1 MIVKKIKNPK
11 KSASKRARI
20 CRLMDYIRA
29 PEQESSN
36 EKCLY
41 AGARGFLSDDHKA
54 QKAEMLALSQEAVR
68 SADTINH
75 YVLSWQEGEQ
85 PSPQQVEEAV
95 DILLKELGLEG
106 HQTMYGL
113 HVDTDNVH
121 LHIAINRVDPET
133 LKVIKP
139 NRGFDIEAAHKAVAR
154 IEEKQGWQREAHG
167 RYRVKS
173 DGDVERDARGRG
185 ESRQPEQTKR
195 DMEQRT
201 GEKSAER
208 IAIETGAPIIKAAAS
223 WQDLHRA
230 LAKEGMRYE
239 RTGSGAV
246 LFVNDIGV
254 KASRAD
260 REASLGKLEK
270 RLGAFEPSRRQNVVE
285 RAPEP
290 VEHVVRGWK
299 QYIAGRRAHTAEKEA
314 VLKALKQRQEVER
327 KALLLRHQRERAD
340 VLQGRWEGRGELRN
354 ALESILAA
362 RRAVEQADMRDRQRE
377 QRASLRE
384 RYRPYPDLE
393 QWLRQ
398 QDYPKLA
405 EQWRYRATEM
415 QHIRGGHAEPVRP
428 CDIRDYV
435 PMIDGEQVR
444 YARGP
449 MTRVDADAAFVDKG
463 GEIDVYAW
471 RERASVLAALQLAEQ
486 KWGTFE
492 VAGRAQFK
500 MLCVELAVEHGFKLD
515 NPELQKQITQERQR
529 QLEARAISR
538 GLKATSVSGREGVK
552 EARIDPAAATHE
564 RVPPAFER
572 TTKAYASHYRD
583 VLKLQSQ
590 GGHLADPARV
600 DAMIAVRMRA
610 TGHTQQ
616 QVEAVLRQCAP
627 ATRQKE
633 EIRDW
638 DNYAKRTAEYAFGV
652 AGKQQADALKR
663 YWQQW
668 QRLEGRESTQER
680 ERGRGISR

>member
-11 KSASKRARI
+11 KSASKSARVG
-20 CRLMDYIRA
+20 RLMDYICA
-29 PEQESSN
+29 PEQEISN

-41 AGARGFLSDDHKA
+41 AGARGFLSDDHEA

-68 SADTINH
+68 SPDTINH

-85 PSPQQVEEAV
+85 PSSRQVEEAV
-95 DILLKELGLEG
+95 DIFLKELGLEG

-113 HVDTDNVH
+113 HADTDNVH
-121 LHIAINRVDPET
+121 LHIAINRVNPKT

-167 RYRVKS
+167 RYRVKNN
-173 DGDVERDARGRG
+173 GEIERDVRGH
-185 ESRQPEQTKR
+185 EEARQPEQAKC

-208 IAIETGAPIIKAAAS
+208 VAIETGAPIIKAATS
-223 WQDLHRA
+223 WQDLHQA

-270 RLGAFEPSRRQNVVE
+270 RLGTFEPSTRQKVVE

-290 VEHVVRGWK
+290 VKHVVRGWK
-299 QYIAGRRAHTAEKEA
+299 LYSVNRRAYAAEKDA
-314 VLKALKQRQEVER
+314 VLKALRQCQEAER
-327 KALLLRHQRERAD
+327 KALLARHQRERAE
-340 VLQGRWEGRGELRN
+340 VLQGRWNGRGELRN
-354 ALESILAA
+354 ALESIVAA
-362 RRAVEQADMRDRQRE
+362 RRAVEQAEMRDRQRTE
-377 QRASLRE
+377 RAMLRE

-398 QDYPKLA
+398 QEQPELA
-405 EQWRYRATEM
+405 EQWRYRATEV
-415 QHIRGGHAEPVRP
+415 QQIRGDHAAPARP
-428 CDIRDYV
+428 RDIRDYV
-435 PMIDGEQVR
+435 PKIEGGEVR
-444 YARGP
+444 YARGD
-449 MTRVDADAAFVDKG
+449 MARSGADAAFVDKG

-486 KWGTFE
+486 KWGSFE
-492 VAGRAQFK
+492 VTGRAQFK

-515 NPELQKQITQERQR
+515 NPELQQQIAQEQR
-529 QLEARAISR
+529 RLLEARAMSR
-538 GLKATSVSGREGVK
+538 GFDAQQVADREGGAEVQADLVADAQTR
-552 EARIDPAAATHE
+552 ETPALE
-564 RVPPAFER
+564 RSA
-572 TTKAYASHYRD
+572 KAYASHYRD
-583 VLKLQSQ
+583 VLKQQSQ
-590 GGHLADPARV
+590 GGRVADPSRV

-627 ATRQKE
+627 ATRQKGE
-633 EIRDW
+633 VRDW
-638 DNYAKRTAEYAFGV
+638 ENYAKRTAEYAFG
-652 AGKQQADALKR
+652 ASGQQQADALKR

-668 QRLEGRESTQER
+668 QKLEGREAEQQR
-680 ERGRGISR
+680 ERGRGMSR

>member
-11 KSASKRARI
+11 KSASKRARVG
-20 CRLMDYIRA
+20 RLIDYVRA
-29 PEQESSN
+29 PEQENSD

-41 AGARGFLSDDHKA
+41 AGARGFLSDDREA

-85 PSPQQVEEAV
+85 PSAQQVEEAM
-95 DILLKELGLEG
+95 DIFLKELGLEG
-106 HQTMYGL
+106 HQTVYGL

-121 LHIAINRVDPET
+121 LHIVINRVHPDT

-154 IEEKQGWQREAHG
+154 IEEKQGWQREARG

-173 DGDVERDARGRG
+173 NGEIERNGRGRN
-185 ESRQPEQTKR
+185 EVRQPDQTKR

-208 IAIETGAPIIKAAAS
+208 IAIEIGAPIIKAAAN
-223 WQDLHRA
+223 WQDLHQA

-270 RLGAFEPSRRQNVVE
+270 RLGAFEPSSLQIVVA

-290 VEHVVRGWK
+290 VKHVAPGWEE
-299 QYIAGRRAHTAEKEA
+299 YIAGRRAHTAEREA
-314 VLKALKQRQEVER
+314 VAKALKQRQEAER
-327 KALLLRHQRERAD
+327 KALLVRHRRERAEA
-340 VLQGRWEGRGELRN
+340 LQGRWRGRGELRN
-354 ALESILAA
+354 AIESILAA
-362 RRAVEQADMRDRQRE
+362 RRAVEQAEMRDRQRKE
-377 QRASLRE
+377 RAFLRE

-398 QDYPKLA
+398 REHPELA
-405 EQWRYRATEM
+405 DQWRYRATEV
-415 QHIRGGHAEPVRP
+415 QHIRGEPAEPARP
-428 CDIRDYV
+428 RDIRDYV
-435 PMIDGEQVR
+435 PKIEGEEVR
-444 YARGP
+444 YARADVARTGI
-449 MTRVDADAAFVDKG
+449 DAAFVDKG
-463 GEIDVYAW
+463 EEIDVYAW

-486 KWGTFE
+486 KWETFE
-492 VAGRAQFK
+492 VTGRAQFK
-500 MLCVELAVEHGFKLD
+500 MLCVELAVEHGFKLE
-515 NPELQKQITQERQR
+515 NSELQKQIAQERQR
-529 QLEARAISR
+529 QLEVR
-538 GLKATSVSGREGVK
+538 GMAHSVEPEPVPGRDGEENV
-552 EARIDPAAATHE
+552 PASPIADAPTHE
-564 RVPPAFER
+564 ALAIER
-572 TTKAYASHYRD
+572 GAKAYAAHYRD
-583 VLKLQSQ
+583 VLKLQGQ
-590 GGHLADPARV
+590 GGRSIDPARV

-627 ATRQKE
+627 ATHQKGAG
-633 EIRDW
+633 RDW
-638 DNYAKRTAEYAFGV
+638 DHYAKRTADYAFGQ
-652 AGKQQADALKR
+652 AGQQQAEALKR
-663 YWQQW
+663 YWLQW
-668 QRLEGRESTQER
+668 QKLEGREVEQQR
-680 ERGRGISR
+680 EHGRGRSR